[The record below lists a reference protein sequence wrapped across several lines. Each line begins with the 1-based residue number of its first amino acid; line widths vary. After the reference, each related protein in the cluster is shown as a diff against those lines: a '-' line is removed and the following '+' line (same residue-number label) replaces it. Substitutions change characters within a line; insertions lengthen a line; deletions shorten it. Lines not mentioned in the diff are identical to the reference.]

1 MVNELKNQIKTAI
14 RRNSDRGF
22 VPYSSCNRV
31 CAEMMAVMQM
41 AEDQAQVGDY
51 QQAFDIYIMVLVETI
66 KLIAHA
72 DDSSGAAGDVIHGC
86 ISEIDRLCIDVQE
99 IKPPHF
105 FDAII
110 KTVKKKAFIEWS
122 ELGYRLL
129 KSAVY
134 FVQNKKQA
142 QKIYDL
148 FPVLGTMY
156 DDKEYP
162 DKLLI
167 THGILVRLEGRE
179 AADRYL
185 LNNLHVTEIRM
196 LVVENALA
204 AKDYM
209 LAEKL
214 CTEALRQD
222 PRGYFNKPAP
232 WAYYLEQ
239 LYTETGNE
247 AKREEMLRFILLHGD
262 TSYFKKLKELYQEQ
276 GNWHKQREVL
286 WQELAKSLMH
296 HIYASLLAQEG
307 ETALLLEVVKQ
318 HKSYIVH
325 YGKQLAKDF
334 PQVTYEIF
342 EEYILAEAK
351 AATDRGK
358 YKNVCRII
366 KNLSAA
372 GGKTRALDII
382 ESLNELYQR
391 RPAMQEELAAI
402 RKKI

>member
-1 MVNELKNQIKTAI
+1 MVNELKTQIKAAI

-22 VPYSSCNRV
+22 VPYSGCNRV
-31 CAEMMAVMQM
+31 CAEMMAVMQV
-41 AEDQAQVGDY
+41 AEDQAQAGDY
-51 QQAFDIYIMVLVETI
+51 QQALDIYLLVLVEAIT
-66 KLIAHA
+66 LIAHA
-72 DDSSGAAGDVIHGC
+72 DDSSGAAADVIYGC
-86 ISEIDRLCIDVQE
+86 ISEIDSLCVDVQE

-122 ELGYRLL
+122 EVGYRLL

-134 FVQNKKQA
+134 FVQNQKQA
-142 QKIYDL
+142 QKIYAL

-156 DDKEYP
+156 DDKDYP

-167 THGILVRLEGRE
+167 THGILTRLEGKE
-179 AADRYL
+179 AAEQYL
-185 LNNLHVTEIRM
+185 MNNLHVMEIRM

-204 AKDYM
+204 AKDYI
-209 LAEKL
+209 LVEKL

-262 TSYFKKLKELYQEQ
+262 TSYFKKLKELYQKR
-276 GNWHKQREVL
+276 GSWHDQRNVL
-286 WQELAKSLMH
+286 WQELAKSLMP
-296 HIYASLLAQEG
+296 HIYASLLSQEG
-307 ETALLLEVVKQ
+307 ETVLLLEVVKQ

-325 YGKQLAKDF
+325 YGKQLAEDF
-334 PQVTYEIF
+334 PHITYEIF

-351 AATDRGK
+351 EATERRK

-366 KNLSAA
+366 KTLSDV
-372 GGKTRALDII
+372 GGKTRAIEII
-382 ESLNELYQR
+382 ERLNEMYQR
-391 RPAMQEELAAI
+391 RPAMLEELAAMK
-402 RKKI
+402 KKI